1 MIDIN
6 KIPIVNPLQ
15 LEKFLEGSVKVEVD
29 IQKYIKDFDNGK
41 IFKQIKMSKLQTIID
56 KSLENVFWVSH
67 SGKFLGSSDYPQE
80 FEQKYGNISYASLAI
95 DDYLFD
101 KQQLERIHDFL
112 RIWNFDVTQQYK
124 INEYNTGYYF
134 CDDLTLMVRA
144 TFGMP
149 EEIEKEDDDDDDDG
163 PTFGIVTNNGI
174 SISFSPLVKNQ
185 KRIEEFLKEI
195 VDESFWFIPSDE
207 KKFYMIA
214 QNQQGLYNQS
224 VDFDVTEIKDGEYER
239 YYGKGFPHDKM
250 LEFVTNDKTDNLMII
265 HGSPGTG
272 KSEYLKHLFQ
282 FSDRKVIY
290 VPPSMLAMI
299 STPSFVT
306 YMIKNRGSLIVIED
320 SEEIL
325 SVDRN
330 AATQNLL
337 GMSSG
342 LLKSALDIKCI
353 CTLNCDIGKIDPALL
368 RKGRLHFEHLFRK
381 LTRDEGRELAEFVG
395 IDIEIDDEITISEI
409 FNSAA
414 TSVKDNFEK
423 PKLGFGNF

>member
-6 KIPIVNPLQ
+6 KIPIVNPAQ
-15 LEKFLEGSVKVEVD
+15 LEKFLEGSVKVEMGYPEIYKKNKVT
-29 IQKYIKDFDNGK
+29 
-41 IFKQIKMSKLQTIID
+41 KLKTIIG

-67 SGKFLGSSDYPQE
+67 QGKFLGSSDYPQE
-80 FEQKYGNISYASLAI
+80 FEQKYGNISSVSLAI

-101 KQQLERIHDFL
+101 KQQLERIHEFL
-112 RIWNFDVTQQYK
+112 RKWNFDVTQQFK
-124 INEYNTGYYF
+124 INEYNTGYYY

-149 EEIEKEDDDDDDDG
+149 EDKVEKEDEDG
-163 PTFGIVTNNGI
+163 EVFAANNSGIT
-174 SISFSPLVKNQ
+174 ISFSPLVKNR
-185 KRIEEFLKEI
+185 KRIEDFLKEF
-195 VDESFWFIPSDE
+195 VEEGFLFIPNDE

-224 VDFDVTEIKDGEYER
+224 VDFDITEIKDGEYER
-239 YYGKGFPHDKM
+239 YYGKGFPHEKM

-265 HGSPGTG
+265 HGPPGTG

-299 STPSFVT
+299 STPSFVS
-306 YMIKNRGSLIVIED
+306 YMIQNRGSLIVIED

-368 RKGRLHFEHLFRK
+368 RKGRLHFEHLFRR
-381 LTRDEGRELAEFVG
+381 LTKEEGRELAEFVG
-395 IDIEIDDEITISEI
+395 IDIEINDEITISEI
-409 FNSAA
+409 FNNAA